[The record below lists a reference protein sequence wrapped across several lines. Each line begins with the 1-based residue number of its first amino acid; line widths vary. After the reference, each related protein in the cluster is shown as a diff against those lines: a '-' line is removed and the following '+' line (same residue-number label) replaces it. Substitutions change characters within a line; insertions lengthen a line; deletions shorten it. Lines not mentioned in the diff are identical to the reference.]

1 MEGSYELWSVCPS
14 VLPSG
19 SFLGIGSLFFSETQ
33 HVLRAHVLLCM
44 TEPDYLKK
52 IFMPKKWGKYAKNG
66 QKIGFSN
73 LLENLVINF
82 FWIWSIMKVYTVC
95 CILAQIPYLGKI
107 WFLRYGPKC
116 SWPIRLQDFK
126 INYISKKPHFVHIDT
141 DSWKIEVD
149 WKILGWAWSKMGVAT
164 LFSGL

>member
-52 IFMPKKWGKYAKNG
+52 IFMPKKWGKFAKNG

-126 INYISKKPHFVHIDT
+126 INYISRRKW
-141 DSWKIEVD
+141 WKNLIFCMLIQIHG
-149 WKILGWAWSKMGVAT
+149 K
-164 LFSGL
+164 